1 MSSTLF
7 DKAFPYIAAVM
18 VAGSFG
24 VFGYLTLHDARLH
37 EEVRPA
43 RPMPTGWAPTET
55 SPARETWRRKFTVDG
70 CSVDL
75 RANTYRTAPVTSS
88 VHVFIDGGCLDLAD
102 VAAKVE
108 AALQAP

>member
-1 MSSTLF
+1 VNSTLF

-18 VAGSFG
+18 AAGCLG
-24 VFGYLTLHDARLH
+24 VLGYLTLPDARLH

-43 RPMPTGWAPTET
+43 RPMPTGWAPIEKP
-55 SPARETWRRKFTVDG
+55 PAREVWRRKFTVDG

-88 VHVFIDGGCLDLAD
+88 VHVFIGGGCLDLAD
-102 VAAKVE
+102 AAAKVK
-108 AALQAP
+108 AALLAP